1 MAVYTFESL
10 SPLDFELLAQDLL
23 QAELG
28 VRFESFCS
36 GSDDGIDLRHSKSE
50 SRDIVVQCKHY
61 VNTSWKRL
69 LRDFAREKEKVAVL
83 QPQRYIAVT
92 SQRMTPQRKQAIVD
106 ALTPYCFGA
115 KDVFGREDLNNLLSR
130 HPEVERDHFKLWLT
144 SVPILQRVL
153 HADIFAEQSSLLES
167 LQRRVCR
174 YVMNPSFGRAEG
186 MLSDRGFCMIS
197 GVPGIGKTTLAE
209 ILILDHLDRGF
220 ECFRIWESVSEAR
233 SVLSPS
239 KAQLFYFD
247 DFLGRTGLRIARH
260 KNEDTRLLSFI
271 SDVTESENTRL
282 VVTTR
287 GYILNQAKSLMEALD
302 SSALDI
308 ARCVVKM
315 EDYTPGIRAHI
326 LYNHLHYSNVP
337 REYIESIVHTKAYRD
352 IVRHP
357 NYSPRIVD
365 VMTRSLSTRDI
376 PPEQYP
382 EAFLSNLEH
391 PQRIWET
398 AFQGHLESASQDL
411 LLVLSSLPDRVFIDD
426 LGEAFEAF
434 HRYRVEKYSQSGT
447 AYDFPKALRELEGSF
462 TKTNSYPSSIVVEF
476 HNPSVR
482 DFLESW
488 LEHNPGDLEDLL
500 STAVFSE
507 QVDRL
512 WSLLRARDDHVL
524 SDKAL
529 EGLLKR
535 YVELFAVD
543 SISIRPRHG
552 EAGTITDWWK
562 IPSWPLERFN
572 RLINLIGGAD
582 LTLAAQAVQSLLPR
596 LSKALDEIYIG
607 DRDRICELIR
617 SIDRGEVPSVDTESL
632 LFTQAL
638 DSAFKDAGLAQL
650 NVEEYRALGL
660 LLEDFPGIVNDEKV
674 EQFKEAFLDACYD
687 DLDSARYDGDCDD
700 RLYWYEEWESAADT
714 LDVLMP
720 IDEDEFVGDEDEE
733 IPSPTPSRVG
743 RVQKSDSISDSEL
756 DSMFQSLMESSPDS

>member
-61 VNTSWKRL
+61 ANTSWKRL

-260 KNEDTRLLSFI
+260 KNEDT
-271 SDVTESENTRL
+271 
-282 VVTTR
+282 
-287 GYILNQAKSLMEALD
+287 
-302 SSALDI
+302 
-308 ARCVVKM
+308 
-315 EDYTPGIRAHI
+315 
-326 LYNHLHYSNVP
+326 
-337 REYIESIVHTKAYRD
+337 
-352 IVRHP
+352 
-357 NYSPRIVD
+357 
-365 VMTRSLSTRDI
+365 
-376 PPEQYP
+376 
-382 EAFLSNLEH
+382 
-391 PQRIWET
+391 
-398 AFQGHLESASQDL
+398 
-411 LLVLSSLPDRVFIDD
+411 
-426 LGEAFEAF
+426 
-434 HRYRVEKYSQSGT
+434 
-447 AYDFPKALRELEGSF
+447 
-462 TKTNSYPSSIVVEF
+462 
-476 HNPSVR
+476 
-482 DFLESW
+482 
-488 LEHNPGDLEDLL
+488 
-500 STAVFSE
+500 
-507 QVDRL
+507 
-512 WSLLRARDDHVL
+512 
-524 SDKAL
+524 
-529 EGLLKR
+529 
-535 YVELFAVD
+535 
-543 SISIRPRHG
+543 
-552 EAGTITDWWK
+552 
-562 IPSWPLERFN
+562 
-572 RLINLIGGAD
+572 
-582 LTLAAQAVQSLLPR
+582 
-596 LSKALDEIYIG
+596 
-607 DRDRICELIR
+607 
-617 SIDRGEVPSVDTESL
+617 
-632 LFTQAL
+632 
-638 DSAFKDAGLAQL
+638 
-650 NVEEYRALGL
+650 
-660 LLEDFPGIVNDEKV
+660 
-674 EQFKEAFLDACYD
+674 
-687 DLDSARYDGDCDD
+687 
-700 RLYWYEEWESAADT
+700 
-714 LDVLMP
+714 
-720 IDEDEFVGDEDEE
+720 
-733 IPSPTPSRVG
+733 
-743 RVQKSDSISDSEL
+743 
-756 DSMFQSLMESSPDS
+756 